1 MPVNKDGIIYCE
13 QKEDEKIG
21 KKSKKKNINIK
32 DICLVITTCISVL
45 SVGIMINQNKM
56 QKLEHERNNRIQI
69 RSSYIECCADG
80 VQNLFYDLK
89 DDGNI
94 RILSNDITDEFYNSK
109 TGHFYSVP
117 EMHERNDELNNQYIY
132 AEPDIYFLSIES
144 TSNRIIRDVSIDF
157 VKISED
163 NNIYESFEGFNELDE
178 DDSYQDK
185 ENINIVIGDMYPNDV
200 VLIPVVIG
208 YYEMGGTTR
217 DIMLT
222 DESIFKKVYVPKS
235 VSCYDDLYEKEE
247 NFEIRDI
254 LHNSLITK
262 YYYRERG

>member
-13 QKEDEKIG
+13 QKEDEKTE

-32 DICLVITTCISVL
+32 DICLVITTCISIL
-45 SVGIMINQNKM
+45 SVGIMINQNKI
-56 QKLEHERNNRIQI
+56 QKLEYERNNKIQI

-80 VQNLFYDLK
+80 VQCLFHDLK

-94 RILSNDITDEFYNSK
+94 KILSNDITDEFYDSK
-109 TGHFYSVP
+109 TDNFYSMQ
-117 EMHERNDELNNQYIY
+117 EMYERNDELKKQYKY
-132 AEPDIYFLSIES
+132 AFSNIYFLSIES
-144 TSNRIIRDVSIDF
+144 TSNRVIRDVSIDF

-163 NNIYESFEGFNELDE
+163 NNIYVPFQGFNKLDE
-178 DDSYQDK
+178 NDSYQNK

-208 YYEMGGTTR
+208 YYEIGGTTR

-222 DESIFKKVYVPKS
+222 KESIFKKVYVPKS

-247 NFEIRDI
+247 NFGIRDI
-254 LHNSLITK
+254 LHNSLITE
-262 YYYRERG
+262 YYYQELG